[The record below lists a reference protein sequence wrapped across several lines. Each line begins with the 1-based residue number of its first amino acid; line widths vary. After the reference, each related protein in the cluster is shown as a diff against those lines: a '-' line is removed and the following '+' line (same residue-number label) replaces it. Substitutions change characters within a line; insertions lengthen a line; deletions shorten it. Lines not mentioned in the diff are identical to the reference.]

1 MAKDKELRPMT
12 YPELGALLHGI
23 LFAYEKVVAE
33 LYEGKQKILYPYIME
48 DLTKILNTQDMAIV
62 DPKFSFEENVKGITA
77 YLSNDELLKGVSIK
91 KLNQDKYAFEIQEC
105 SLAVSGVHDI
115 LELHG
120 GNCPFALAVAAILTS
135 ILTGGRYVDLA
146 DSEYSDTGSKTVL
159 KIK

>member
-1 MAKDKELRPMT
+1 MEKDKELRPMT

-33 LYEGKQKILYPYIME
+33 LYEGKHKILYPYIME

-62 DPKFSFEENVKGITA
+62 DPDFSFEENVKGITS
-77 YLSNDELLKGVSIK
+77 YLSNDDLLKGVS
-91 KLNQDKYAFEIQEC
+91 LNQIDQDKYAFEIEEC

-115 LELHG
+115 LKLHG
-120 GNCPFALAVAAILTS
+120 GNCPFALAVAAVLTS
-135 ILTGGRYVDLA
+135 ILSGGRYVDLA
-146 DSEYSDTGSKTVL
+146 DSEYTDKGSKTVL